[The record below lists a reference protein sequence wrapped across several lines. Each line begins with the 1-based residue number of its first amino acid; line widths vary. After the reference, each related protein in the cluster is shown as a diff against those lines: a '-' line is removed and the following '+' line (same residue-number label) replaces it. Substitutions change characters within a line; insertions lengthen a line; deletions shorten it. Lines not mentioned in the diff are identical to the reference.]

1 MDAHLCER
9 VSGTAK
15 VDADVQPC
23 PIYSPIYSP
32 IHSPIALAMSNQ
44 LILVNRLQ
52 RPRRQID
59 VDDPIALSAMSLS
72 KIGAG
77 DWSPMAV
84 NPRY

>member
-23 PIYSPIYSP
+23 PIYSPI
-32 IHSPIALAMSNQ
+32 ALPMSNQ

>member
-1 MDAHLCER
+1 MTDAYLCER
-9 VSGTAK
+9 VAGTTK

-23 PIYSPIYSP
+23 PIYSPI
-32 IHSPIALAMSNQ
+32 HSPIALPMSNQ
-44 LILVNRLQ
+44 LILVNSLQ

>member
-32 IHSPIALAMSNQ
+32 IALPMSNQ

>member
-1 MDAHLCER
+1 VTDAHLCER

-32 IHSPIALAMSNQ
+32 IALPMSNQ